1 MAPRLD
7 HLFLIFP
14 PIDGRYFLQNRTEQW
29 MTLDEVRR
37 YPRSQDIIHLSLRH
51 AELDPRISKEA

>member
-1 MAPRLD
+1 MAPRPD
-7 HLFLIFP
+7 HLFFIFP

-37 YPRSQDIIHLSLRH
+37 YPRAQDIIHLTLRH
-51 AELDPRISKEA
+51 AELDPRIIKEA